1 MSRER
6 NIDDDEPEYSQSA
19 SKRFRPT
26 NHVVEEEDE
35 EDEEEDITLLA
46 GDDGFVQG
54 SIVKI
59 TLTNFVTYDYC
70 EIMPGP
76 QMNMIIGPNGTGK
89 STIVCAIALGLGG
102 SPALLGRARS
112 ITEFVKTGADEATIS
127 IELKMVETRN
137 VIIQRIFK
145 KEGATSAWRK
155 NGRSTSLKEV
165 LTTVRDLN
173 IQVDNLCQFLPQD
186 RVSEFAE
193 LSPSQLLERTQA
205 AAGESDLHDMQTKL
219 MEWRKKEKDLEKAQS
234 SDLDHLKSLQT
245 RNADS
250 ERDIMRMQQRAD
262 ILNNI
267 SLLEAQ
273 IPLIKYSEAKATVD
287 EIRNQVNREK
297 ELVQKV
303 KAELAPTQSLIK
315 ECKDDARKM
324 RERVKATK
332 ASIASTKEMIPIEQR
347 KIENIKAQIQKL
359 EDAVRDPPSTDY
371 SQFED
376 AITEINKQISD
387 LHDEGL
393 TMNQRLRETNSQRHA
408 NTYSRLQEMDNARH
422 IRLNKLKSRFPDVIT
437 AYEFCKN
444 NPDKFIGKIHGPVAL
459 VVNVKDVRY
468 ASMVEQILGGA
479 GSSHLRYF
487 VCENAQDYR
496 TFTRLIIDEKRLKV
510 NVTWPDVGDDVL
522 RTPTSEAELQAKLK
536 MDHYAISLLEGDPHV
551 IRYLA
556 KESKLNL
563 IPLALKHSREE
574 DIVNSGLFQKF
585 CVGTTYY
592 NVKVSEYGRRSKQTS
607 TTPLRNAEFFGDSVD
622 RVAKATLTDEYRN
635 IEASLQQADVVI
647 REHNLEYERVKRK
660 IEEYKHKKE
669 DLVAQKRDVQREAQD
684 YTKKLHVLKRTKID
698 LEESKKRP
706 QAMLEKIKEL
716 EAKIEET
723 IADEEKLVQDY
734 VIALKKFVDLYENRN
749 VYDLQKIYA
758 TEKYTTIDNYCKD
771 QVRVLQV
778 AENDLLSAKRQLQLA
793 QRQAQNYMQ
802 ECEHAGNNL
811 SEELHVQFQEI
822 LRNWRAEG
830 TAETLESLEQRIAID
845 KDRVAAIRYANPNA
859 MKNYEA
865 RKLEIESLEQKIETN
880 KMNISDYKHEITEL
894 RGIWEP
900 RVEHLI
906 ARISEKFSEA
916 FARIDLNG
924 EVQIDKHEDFDK
936 WGINILVKFRKNEEL
951 QLLTGQRQ
959 SGGERSV
966 TTVLYLMSL
975 QNLAKSPFRVVDEIN
990 QGMDPRNERMIH
1002 EQIVLGASKPGT
1014 SQYFLI
1020 TPKLLPNLFYNER
1033 MRVLCIYNS
1042 EWLPAKIKPLSH
1054 YLEHAQT
1061 NGVV

>member
-1 MSRER
+1 
-6 NIDDDEPEYSQSA
+6 
-19 SKRFRPT
+19 
-26 NHVVEEEDE
+26 
-35 EDEEEDITLLA
+35 
-46 GDDGFVQG
+46 
-54 SIVKI
+54 
-59 TLTNFVTYDYC
+59 
-70 EIMPGP
+70 
-76 QMNMIIGPNGTGK
+76 
-89 STIVCAIALGLGG
+89 
-102 SPALLGRARS
+102 
-112 ITEFVKTGADEATIS
+112 
-127 IELKMVETRN
+127 
-137 VIIQRIFK
+137 
-145 KEGATSAWRK
+145 
-155 NGRSTSLKEV
+155 
-165 LTTVRDLN
+165 
-173 IQVDNLCQFLPQD
+173 
-186 RVSEFAE
+186 
-193 LSPSQLLERTQA
+193 
-205 AAGESDLHDMQTKL
+205 
-219 MEWRKKEKDLEKAQS
+219 
-234 SDLDHLKSLQT
+234 
-245 RNADS
+245 
-250 ERDIMRMQQRAD
+250 
-262 ILNNI
+262 
-267 SLLEAQ
+267 
-273 IPLIKYSEAKATVD
+273 
-287 EIRNQVNREK
+287 
-297 ELVQKV
+297 
-303 KAELAPTQSLIK
+303 
-315 ECKDDARKM
+315 
-324 RERVKATK
+324 
-332 ASIASTKEMIPIEQR
+332 
-347 KIENIKAQIQKL
+347 
-359 EDAVRDPPSTDY
+359 
-371 SQFED
+371 
-376 AITEINKQISD
+376 
-387 LHDEGL
+387 
-393 TMNQRLRETNSQRHA
+393 
-408 NTYSRLQEMDNARH
+408 MDNARY
-422 IRLNKLKSRFPDVIT
+422 IRLNKLRSRFPDVIT

-444 NPDKFIGKIHGPVAL
+444 NPDKFIGRIHGPVAL

-468 ASMVEQILGGA
+468 ASMVEQILGGS

-487 VCENAQDYR
+487 ICENAQDYR

-510 NVTWPDVGDDVL
+510 NVTWPDVGDEVL
-522 RTPTSEAELQAKLK
+522 RTPTSEAELQARLR
-536 MDHYAISLLEGDPHV
+536 MDHYAINLLEGDPHV

-592 NVKVSEYGRRSKQTS
+592 NVKVSDYGRRSKQTS

-622 RVAKATLTDEYRN
+622 REAKAALTEEYRN
-635 IEASLQQADVVI
+635 LEASLQQSDVVI
-647 REHNLEYERVKRK
+647 REHSMEYERVKRK
-660 IEEYKHKKE
+660 IEECKHKKE

-684 YTKKLHVLKRTKID
+684 YTKKLHALKRTKID

-706 QAMLEKIKEL
+706 ETMLEKIKQL
-716 EAKIEET
+716 EEKIQET

-734 VIALKKFVDLYENRN
+734 VTALKKFVELYENRN

-758 TEKYTTIDNYCKD
+758 TEKYTTINNYCKE
-771 QVRVLQV
+771 QVKVLQE
-778 AENDLLSAKRQLQLA
+778 AENKLINEKRQLQLA

-822 LRNWRAEG
+822 LRTWRAEG
-830 TAETLESLEQRIAID
+830 TAETLESLEQRIATD

-859 MKNYEA
+859 MKSYED
-865 RKLEIESLEQKIETN
+865 RKLLIQSLEQKIEKN
-880 KMNISDYKHEITEL
+880 KTDILDCKHEIAEL
-894 RGIWEP
+894 RGVWEP

-1042 EWLPAKIKPLSH
+1042 EWLPAKIKPLAH

-1061 NGVV
+1061 NEMVYL